1 MVKVRVPAT
10 TANLGPGFD
19 SLGCALTLYA
29 TLSFSECKE
38 GLTIT
43 GCLPHHRTGENL
55 AVIAYQKTMQVLNLP
70 MPGLNLH
77 IDSDIP
83 IARGLGSS
91 AAVIVAGVIA
101 ANANHGSPLNKEKL
115 LDICTQ
121 IEGHP
126 DNVAPALYGGLIA
139 SMMDEN
145 KPYMIAYNLHPAIQ
159 FCVLIPD
166 FKLSTHKARAA
177 LPQTIAFSDAVYN
190 LSRTAVLCKALE
202 TNDSRLIRIALQDK
216 LHQPYRSE
224 MIHEY
229 EQLREMCLAAG
240 CVAFFI
246 SGAGPSCMCIIENEQ
261 FIQVMNEKVSTLK
274 HHWTIRSLHVDREG
288 AQICSVGGKG

>member
-1 MVKVRVPAT
+1 MVTIRVPAT
-10 TANLGPGFD
+10 SANFGPGFD
-19 SLGCALTLYA
+19 SLGCALDMYA
-29 TLSFSECKE
+29 TLSFKECEE

-43 GCLPHHRTGENL
+43 GCSGHHRNKENL
-55 AVIAYQKTMQVLNLP
+55 TVVSYQKTMEALGLP
-70 MPGLNLH
+70 MPGLILN

-83 IARGLGSS
+83 ISRGLGSS
-91 AAVIVAGVIA
+91 AAMIAAGVLA
-101 ANANHGSPLNKEKL
+101 ADAHHGSTLSNSEL
-115 LDICTQ
+115 LAICTQ

-126 DNVAPALYGGLIA
+126 DNVAPALFGGLIA

-145 KPYMIAYNLHPAIQ
+145 KPYMISYALHPDIH

-177 LPQTIAFSDAVYN
+177 LPKTISFSDAVYN

-202 TNDSRLIRIALQDK
+202 LNDTQLIRIAMHDK
-216 LHQPYRSE
+216 LHQPYRGK

-229 EQLREMCLAAG
+229 DQLREMCMEAG

-246 SGAGPSCMCIIENEQ
+246 SGAGPSCMCIIENEH
-261 FIQVMNEKVSTLK
+261 FMEIMNKKLSTLN
-274 HHWTIRSLHVDREG
+274 HRWTMRSLHVDREG
-288 AQICSVGGKG
+288 AQILGIGE